1 MLSFVSSCGL
11 SGIEGFA
18 VEVEVN
24 MSNGMVLF
32 EIVGLPDASVKE
44 SRERVRTAVK
54 NSGYYFPA
62 ERLIVN
68 LAPADLK
75 KEGPAFDLPIALGI
89 LSCMGVIDQQALDGL
104 CVFGELSLNGGVRPV
119 RGALPMVIS
128 AMERGVKRFLLPA
141 ENAGEVSCIEG
152 AEIYPAA
159 TLMETGTRV
168 VITVSPASSTTLETT
183 IASWAPAARG

>member
-32 EIVGLPDASVKE
+32 EVVGLPDASVKE

-54 NSGYYFPA
+54 NSGFYFPA

-75 KEGPAFDLPIALGI
+75 K
-89 LSCMGVIDQQALDGL
+89 
-104 CVFGELSLNGGVRPV
+104 
-119 RGALPMVIS
+119 
-128 AMERGVKRFLLPA
+128 
-141 ENAGEVSCIEG
+141 
-152 AEIYPAA
+152 
-159 TLMETGTRV
+159 
-168 VITVSPASSTTLETT
+168 
-183 IASWAPAARG
+183 